1 MGTER
6 ATLLIEMD
14 KAQSTISWS
23 KCSEC
28 TVHRHFCGTKC
39 ALFFFDYLSRSRVCV
54 QPLSIAVKRSV
65 HYFCDFSF
73 FQKNKF

>member
-28 TVHRHFCGTKC
+28 TVHKHFCGTKC
-39 ALFFFDYLSRSRVCV
+39 ALFFLIILVGAECVCSHSA
-54 QPLSIAVKRSV
+54 LL
-65 HYFCDFSF
+65 
-73 FQKNKF
+73 